1 YYPTYINYMD
11 TVTIKDNTFAG
22 QRSTSAYG
30 MRLYYSSVV
39 DVSGNYAWSQ
49 GSYGMYLYY
58 IGEISNTV
66 RNHIANNMSA
76 GDATYPIY
84 LYNPKV
90 VDFYHNST
98 SGGSYGIYISGTP
111 EDVDMRNNIF
121 VGGSDY
127 AFYC

>member
-1 YYPTYINYMD
+1 
-11 TVTIKDNTFAG
+11 
-22 QRSTSAYG
+22 
-30 MRLYYSSVV
+30 
-39 DVSGNYAWSQ
+39 
-49 GSYGMYLYY
+49 GMYLYY

-127 AFYC
+127 AFYCPVVVSSTNLNLDYNLYFTQSSSLAR